1 MKKKETDKEAAL
13 ELYFKDW
20 SLAKIAKVLNL
31 SESTIIR
38 WKKKHNWEQTKL
50 DQSSLMRDSTHSI
63 WTLINYQNKALN
75 ARIKEYEKA
84 AEDGKGYKVIE
95 RGDLDALQKLYSI
108 VKKNDTDTITII
120 EISTELLEHV
130 QSKDFKLAQKL
141 EQHVTEFIN
150 IKRGQ

>member
-13 ELYFKDW
+13 ELYLKEW
-20 SLAKIAKVLNL
+20 SLTKIAKVLNL

-84 AEDGKGYKVIE
+84 VEDGNPYKVIE